1 MKTLYQY
8 AIVRFLPHV
17 ETGEF
22 ANVGI
27 VLCAPELGLFDF
39 RLAPSRFARV
49 TDFFEDLEGKLYKAT
64 LQTVEQ
70 ELHRLQTYVTRL
82 TPKELAQQMQEV
94 VRPRE
99 TLIRYSELRS
109 LYLEQKPAVVLE
121 QLFERLVHRSFITEE
136 YQESLM
142 VKVIR
147 QQLKDEKLTHFKQ
160 GKIHDNFIEVTLPLV
175 AKTNDVFVIRPLA
188 FRQQTAI
195 RVFDH
200 AEQWL
205 GRFRRLVNHKVLQ
218 KEHILLPL
226 QGPKGNDSKLLGA
239 FKEVERELAEFGVQI
254 LDHKD
259 KAGISRFAKQALM
272 PESFKLQ

>member
-1 MKTLYQY
+1 MKILYQY
-8 AIVRFLPHV
+8 AIVRFLPHI

-39 RLAPSRFARV
+39 RLAATRFARV

-70 ELHRLQTYVTRL
+70 ELRRLQTYITCL
-82 TPKELAQQMQEV
+82 TAKELAQQMQEIT
-94 VRPRE
+94 RPRE

-109 LYLEQKPAVVLE
+109 LYLEQKPAVVIE
-121 QLFERLVHRSFITEE
+121 HLFERLVHRTFLTEE

-142 VKVIR
+142 VKLIR
-147 QQLKDEKLTHFKQ
+147 KQLKAEKLTHFKQ
-160 GKIHDNFIEVTLPLV
+160 DKIHDNFIEVTLPLV
-175 AKTNDVFVIRPLA
+175 AKTNDVFVIKPLA

-195 RVFDH
+195 RLFDH

-205 GRFRRLVNHKVLQ
+205 GRFRRLVNHNVLL
-218 KEHILLPL
+218 KDNILLPL
-226 QGPKGNDSKLLGA
+226 QGPKRNDGKLFSA
-239 FKEVERELAEFGVQI
+239 FREVERELAAFGVQT
-254 LDHKD
+254 LDHQD
-259 KAGISRFAKQALM
+259 KAGISYFAKQALVA
-272 PESFKLQ
+272 ENFTLQ

>member
-64 LQTVEQ
+64 LQTIEQ
-70 ELHRLQTYVTRL
+70 ELLRLQTYVTRL

-99 TLIRYSELRS
+99 TLVRYSELRS
-109 LYLEQKPAVVLE
+109 LYLDQKPAAVLE

-160 GKIHDNFIEVTLPLV
+160 DKVHDNFIEVTLPLV

-188 FRQQTAI
+188 FRQQTSTRI
-195 RVFDH
+195 LEH
-200 AEQWL
+200 SQQWL
-205 GRFRRLVNHKVLQ
+205 WRFQRLVNHNVLQ

-226 QGPKGNDSKLLGA
+226 QGPTGNESKLLGA
-239 FKEVERELAEFGVQI
+239 FKEVERELAAFGVQT
-254 LDHKD
+254 LDYKD
-259 KAGISRFAKQALM
+259 KAGISCFAKQALM
-272 PESFKLQ
+272 PDSFKLQ

>member
-70 ELHRLQTYVTRL
+70 ELLRLQTYVTRL

-109 LYLEQKPAVVLE
+109 LYLDQKPTAVLE

-147 QQLKDEKLTHFKQ
+147 KQLKDEKLTHFKQ
-160 GKIHDNFIEVTLPLV
+160 DKVHDNFIEVTLPLV

-188 FRQQTAI
+188 FRQQTSTRI
-195 RVFDH
+195 LEH
-200 AEQWL
+200 SQQWL
-205 GRFRRLVNHKVLQ
+205 WRFQRLVNHNVLQ

-226 QGPKGNDSKLLGA
+226 QGPTANDGKLLGA
-239 FKEVERELAEFGVQI
+239 PHFPGNPWASTF
-254 LDHKD
+254 
-259 KAGISRFAKQALM
+259 
-272 PESFKLQ
+272 

>member
-27 VLCAPELGLFDF
+27 VLCAPELGLFEF

-70 ELHRLQTYVTRL
+70 ELLRLQTYVTRL
-82 TPKELAQQMQEV
+82 TPKELAQQMQDV

-99 TLIRYSELRS
+99 TLVRYSELRS

-121 QLFERLVHRSFITEE
+121 QLFERLVHRSFLTEE

-147 QQLKDEKLTHFKQ
+147 KQLKDEKLTHFKQ
-160 GKIHDNFIEVTLPLV
+160 DKVHDNFIEVTLPLV

-188 FRQQTAI
+188 FRQQTSTRI
-195 RVFDH
+195 LEH
-200 AEQWL
+200 SQQWL
-205 GRFRRLVNHKVLQ
+205 WRFQRLVNHNVLQ

-226 QGPKGNDSKLLGA
+226 QGPTGSDSKLLSA
-239 FKEVERELAEFGVQI
+239 FKEVERELIVFGVQT
-254 LDHKD
+254 LDYKD

-272 PESFKLQ
+272 PDSFKLQ